1 MVQSGTRCT
10 CLDTAAC
17 SFPRL
22 CLNDSSNLCRVAWL
36 FPAALPQRLIKLV
49 SFLLAAVGGMDKKR
63 VHYVEGGQAGNRED
77 KINNLIQRMN

>member
-1 MVQSGTRCT
+1 MVQSGMRCT

-22 CLNDSSNLCRVAWL
+22 CLNDSSNRFSWL